1 MNKVVQLFPDNKITK
16 QERYDLALA
25 AAELG
30 WRVAFECND
39 SGHEY
44 ALIFVR
50 SAGIAAY
57 GIKKKGQKW
66 IVWDAADGEK
76 LGKADSPEKIIRTV
90 SLTTA

>member
-1 MNKVVQLFPDNKITK
+1 MKNIVQLFPDKKITE

-39 SGHEY
+39 SGHEF
-44 ALIFVR
+44 ALIFKR

-57 GIKKKGQKW
+57 GIKKKGQRW
-66 IVWDAADGEK
+66 IVWDASDGEK
-76 LGKADSPEKIIRTV
+76 LGKANSPKRIIHTV
-90 SLTTA
+90 SLTTI